1 MPDAMPKRS
10 LQCPNC
16 GAPAAEDGARCPYC
30 RSVLAVT
37 ACPAC
42 FGPVFLGMKHCPSCG
57 SVVSRRDAIRVETWL
72 CPSCEQRLEPADV
85 GGVVLHECLGCGGIW
100 LDTAAFQQIC
110 NDREQQEQ
118 ISLFHSGPDMATPQT
133 ATVRNRFY
141 IPCPECGNL
150 MNQKNFAGCSG
161 VVIDVCKAH
170 GIWFECLELMHII
183 RFIQDGGLA
192 KAREQ
197 EIAKLQ
203 EEQARL
209 REQQYGPQPH
219 QASLLREPTSGLGL
233 TDVLFGIAR
242 RFLG

>member
-1 MPDAMPKRS
+1 
-10 LQCPNC
+10 
-16 GAPAAEDGARCPYC
+16 
-30 RSVLAVT
+30 
-37 ACPAC
+37 
-42 FGPVFLGMKHCPSCG
+42 
-57 SVVSRRDAIRVETWL
+57 
-72 CPSCEQRLEPADV
+72 
-85 GGVVLHECLGCGGIW
+85 
-100 LDTAAFQQIC
+100 
-110 NDREQQEQ
+110 
-118 ISLFHSGPDMATPQT
+118 MAL
-133 ATVRNRFY
+133 

-170 GIWFECLELMHII
+170 GIWFERLELMHII